1 MNKIKVG
8 ILGLGYVGLPIFLSL
23 KNNFETIG
31 CDIDQNRISDLKKGY
46 DKNFEF
52 VKKKLNT
59 NKESYYTNN
68 IEDLKKCNFFI
79 VTVPTP
85 VSLNKEPDLKPLFL
99 ACSILKKVTSNN
111 DIVFFESTV
120 YPGTTKFLKKKFF
133 NKKKLIFGYS
143 PERINPGD
151 KINTLKKIHKIV
163 SFDGKDNEVR
173 KKILSVYKYI
183 SNNLVISS
191 SIENAEM
198 SKVIENIQRDVNI
211 AFMNEILMVCEKLNL
226 NFSEVLK
233 LAKTKWNF
241 LDFSP
246 GLVGGHCLPVDP
258 YYLYTLAK
266 KRGHDAKFMLAGRK
280 VNDYLVKF
288 LEKKIFEKIKKI
300 KNKKVLI
307 CGLTYKANVSDTR
320 NSLALRIFKN
330 ISLKKNINV
339 EAYDPIINIKNS
351 QNKKINNKIKNLSKY
366 GLIIILVNHSKY
378 SNQLKKYKIK
388 NEKKYYDPFFLIS

>member
-85 VSLNKEPDLKPLFL
+85 VGLNKEPDLKPLFL